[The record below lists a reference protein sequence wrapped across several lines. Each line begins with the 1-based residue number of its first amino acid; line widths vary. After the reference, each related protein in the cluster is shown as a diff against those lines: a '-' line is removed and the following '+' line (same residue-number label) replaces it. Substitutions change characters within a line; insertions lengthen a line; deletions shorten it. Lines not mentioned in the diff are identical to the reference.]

1 MQIEYELLHMN
12 IIEILVSYLLLSS
25 FHIQGTVWII
35 LLVLTVAFLRNL
47 SHNHW
52 LSTKFRLTTCLVRA
66 EGIEQF

>member
-1 MQIEYELLHMN
+1 MQIEYELLHLN